1 MATATDVMLD
11 RLDAAARPPS
21 PHRFTVD
28 EYHQLGAAGVLGPE
42 SRDELIEG
50 EIIDMAPIG
59 SLHAAVV
66 TELTRLLIKQTPET
80 IVVRS
85 QNPIRLDVSS
95 EPQPDLVLLSSR
107 AEPYSKSHP
116 GPADVLLLIEV
127 SDTTLAYDR
136 DRKVP
141 LYARHGIP
149 EVWLFDLAARQLTVY
164 LEPSAE
170 GYRKMLKPEAGV
182 AITPVLVPE
191 LALDWAAVFEV

>member
-1 MATATDVMLD
+1 MATAREVMLD
-11 RLDAAARPPS
+11 TLDATVRVPS
-21 PHRFTVD
+21 PHRFTVE
-28 EYHQLGAAGVLGPE
+28 EYYRLGAAGVLGPE

-59 SLHAAVV
+59 SRHAAVV
-66 TELTRLLIKQTPET
+66 TELTAFFVRRSPET

-85 QNPIRLDVSS
+85 QNPVRLDAHS
-95 EPQPDLVLLSSR
+95 EPQPDLALLKPR

-116 GPADVLLLIEV
+116 GAADILLLIEV
-127 SDTTLAYDR
+127 SDSTLAYDR

-149 EVWLFDLAARQLTVY
+149 EVWLFDLAARQVTLY
-164 LEPSAE
+164 LEPSVD
-170 GYRKMLKPEAGV
+170 GYRKILKPEVGV
-182 AITPVLVPE
+182 NVAPDLLPE